1 MGSLTD
7 EPGTCLL
14 GSFPIRHFTHPSRLV
29 RHRKMETTN
38 GKRSAKGQ
46 SRDPKAEIR
55 KAESVGR
62 TGHPV
67 PRKIG
72 HGRGDETTWQEITVG
87 VRQTASSSVE
97 ALEIFACTSPAVATC
112 LSNWMLSMLMLDAA

>member
-1 MGSLTD
+1 
-7 EPGTCLL
+7 
-14 GSFPIRHFTHPSRLV
+14 
-29 RHRKMETTN
+29 METIN

-46 SRDPKAEIR
+46 SRGPKAEIR
-55 KAESVGR
+55 KAENVGC

-87 VRQTASSSVE
+87 VQQAVSSSVE
-97 ALEIFACTSPAVATC
+97 ALKRKDWRCSDNASA
-112 LSNWMLSMLMLDAA
+112 